1 MANWKLE
8 LLENYFYQRN
18 QSQMNDYLTIYLAIY
33 PNEFASKTVVQ
44 FKRTGKRYK
53 VYDVVVTREEDDK
66 Q

>member
-1 MANWKLE
+1 
-8 LLENYFYQRN
+8 
-18 QSQMNDYLTIYLAIY
+18 MNDYITIYLAIY

-66 Q
+66 QWKTIIFKHENYYQTQ